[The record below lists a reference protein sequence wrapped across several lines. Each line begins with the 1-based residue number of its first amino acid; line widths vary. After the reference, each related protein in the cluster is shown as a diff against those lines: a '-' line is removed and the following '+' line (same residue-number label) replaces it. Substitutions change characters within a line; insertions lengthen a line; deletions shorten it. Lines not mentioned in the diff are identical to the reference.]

1 MKYQGRV
8 AVVTGAGSGIG
19 RALTQAL
26 TAGGA
31 HVAASDID
39 DNGLAETQA
48 SCGPGQVTPYRVDVA
63 DRDAV
68 LGFADEVRRKH
79 GPASMVFNNAG
90 VDLFA
95 SVADM
100 SWEDFDWLMGIN
112 VGGVVNGTKAFLPQ
126 LIEAGS
132 DRRPSRLV
140 NLSSAFGLIAVP
152 YQGAYSTSKFA
163 VRGFTEALRQEMIIE
178 RHPVT
183 VHCVHPESCVP
194 TSAPTC
200 APRTPRIPT
209 WPPGSSTG
217 RRSPPRQGRPAH
229 PARRREEPGPDP
241 DRGRRTGDGG
251 AAPAARCGLC
261 GPAGAC
267 RAVDRLPRGPLR
279 PLTTSAAPQPA
290 AIGAWPRHIV
300 YCNNYSMIL
309 RRSARSC

>member
-1 MKYQGRV
+1 M
-8 AVVTGAGSGIG
+8 
-19 RALTQAL
+19 
-26 TAGGA
+26 
-31 HVAASDID
+31 
-39 DNGLAETQA
+39 
-48 SCGPGQVTPYRVDVA
+48 
-63 DRDAV
+63 

-183 VHCVHPESCVP
+183 VHCVHPGVVRTNFGANMR
-194 TSAPTC
+194 TSDTEDPDLAARLFDRAALT
-200 APRTPRIPT
+200 T
-209 WPPGSSTG
+209 
-217 RRSPPRQGRPAH
+217 
-229 PARRREEPGPDP
+229 PAR
-241 DRGRRTGDGG
+241 
-251 AAPAARCGLC
+251 AARLILR
-261 GPAGAC
+261 GAEKN
-267 RAVDRLPRGPLR
+267 RARILIGADGRAMAVLPRLLGVAYAGLLAR
-279 PLTTSAAPQPA
+279 AARLTDSRAAHS
-290 AIGAWPRHIV
+290 GR
-300 YCNNYSMIL
+300 
-309 RRSARSC
+309 

>member
-8 AVVTGAGSGIG
+8 VVVTGAGSGIG

-183 VHCVHPESCVP
+183 VHCVHPGVVRTNFGANMR
-194 TSAPTC
+194 TSDTEDPDLAARLFDRAALT
-200 APRTPRIPT
+200 T
-209 WPPGSSTG
+209 
-217 RRSPPRQGRPAH
+217 
-229 PARRREEPGPDP
+229 PAR
-241 DRGRRTGDGG
+241 
-251 AAPAARCGLC
+251 AARLILR
-261 GPAGAC
+261 GAEKN
-267 RAVDRLPRGPLR
+267 RARILIGADGRAMAVLPRLLGVAYAGLLAR
-279 PLTTSAAPQPA
+279 AARLTDSRAAHS
-290 AIGAWPRHIV
+290 GR
-300 YCNNYSMIL
+300 
-309 RRSARSC
+309 